1 MTELTNH
8 LIKHRKCL
16 LNRDYLLDLFTITD
30 KENVIKENGGYV
42 LHRNLEPYIG
52 KFVTFEDK
60 LYYITNYTIIE
71 KSKWAVSISPLEE
84 TSQIKNRPLMYP
96 NDRLDITIGDIEN
109 YNSKDPLNTT
119 CGRFMMNYIV
129 LAHPFG
135 DTLSYMD
142 EKWAPQKIYDLIYE
156 ALISKKISL
165 AQYNTF
171 VKCNYYIGQFTELA
185 VPAFTRKSLTTSPD
199 IENRRKELF
208 ALHADAIAEKDP
220 IIMSS
225 IEKELIDL
233 DRKYLSGDPSER
245 YLLSKKAFDVQRKK
259 LHVTTGMIET
269 FGTPGDYSF
278 VETPLSDGWKVKD
291 LPILINETRAG
302 SYGRAK
308 ETAIGGEESKFLMRI
323 FQNSRITED
332 DCKTKRVLKI
342 EITDYNYTAYEYRY
356 VVDGSTTIETDKQ
369 YLQNKIGKTI
379 SLRSPQMCETK
390 DGYCFTC
397 MGGVFRTLNQKA
409 LGMTAVAIGSYFL
422 TERMKGMHGKS
433 VSTLNV
439 DNLDKYIY

>member
-1 MTELTNH
+1 MTELTKH
-8 LIKHRKCL
+8 LINYRKCL
-16 LNRDYLLDLFTITD
+16 LNRDFLLDLFTITD
-30 KENVIKENGGYV
+30 KEAVVKENAGYV
-42 LHRNLEPYIG
+42 LYRNLEPYVG
-52 KFVTFEDK
+52 KFVTLDGK
-60 LYYITNYTIIE
+60 LFYITNYTAME
-71 KSKWAVSISPLEE
+71 KAKWAVAISPLEGIR
-84 TSQIKNRPLMYP
+84 QKKNKPLISP
-96 NDRLDITIGDIEN
+96 NDRIDITIGDIEN
-109 YNSKDPLNTT
+109 YNVRDTLTTT
-119 CGRFMMNYIV
+119 CGRFAMNYIV

-135 DTLSYMD
+135 NIVPYIDD
-142 EKWAPQKIYDLIYE
+142 KWVPQKIYDLIYE

-165 AQYNTF
+165 VQYNTF

-208 ALHADAIAEKDP
+208 EIHADAIAAKDP
-220 IIMSS
+220 IVMSN
-225 IEKELIDL
+225 IEKELIGM
-233 DRKYLSGDPSER
+233 DRAYLSGDPSER

-259 LHVTTGMIET
+259 LLVTTGMVET

-278 VETPLSDGWKVKD
+278 VETPLSEGWKIKD
-291 LPILINETRAG
+291 LPVLINETRAG

-308 ETAIGGEESKFLMRI
+308 ETAVGGEESKFLMRI

-332 DCKTKRVLKI
+332 DCKTKRTLKI
-342 EITDYNYTAYEYRY
+342 EITDYNYAAYEYRY
-356 VVDGSTTIETDKQ
+356 VVDGSATIETDKS
-369 YLQNKIGKTI
+369 YLQKKIGKTI

-397 MGGVFRTLNQKA
+397 MGGVFKTLNQKA

-439 DNLDKYIY
+439 DNLDKYTY